1 MEGQGRT
8 LYVEWLCGGW
18 KRERARACTF
28 LQTRPS
34 ARQEWAR
41 GQQQT
46 SHTLSTSHSSH
57 VCLFSVHCAYS
68 IFSHTGPGFSPM
80 SLSLIFNNSR
90 HNTVQLSLGTP
101 SFAHAI
107 FTFIGFTLIITLY
120 PLFVAFFFCFFSLRF
135 TSSTNT

>member
-8 LYVEWLCGGW
+8 LQVEWLCGGW

-46 SHTLSTSHSSH
+46 SHTLSFLPHLLVQCLLCVLNLQSYRAWLFSH
-57 VCLFSVHCAYS
+57 VSF
-68 IFSHTGPGFSPM
+68 
-80 SLSLIFNNSR
+80 SLSSLTTHVTTLSSCGWAHR
-90 HNTVQLSLGTP
+90 HSL
-101 SFAHAI
+101 HAI

-120 PLFVAFFFCFFSLRF
+120 PLFVSFFFCFFSLRF
-135 TSSTNT
+135 ASSTNT